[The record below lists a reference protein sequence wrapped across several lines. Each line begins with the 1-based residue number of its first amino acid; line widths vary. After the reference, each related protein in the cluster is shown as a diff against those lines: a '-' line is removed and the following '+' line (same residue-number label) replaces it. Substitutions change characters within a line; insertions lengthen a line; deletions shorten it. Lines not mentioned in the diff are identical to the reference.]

1 MWVSLVAQ
9 MVENLPA
16 KQEPGFS
23 PWVQKIPGRAWQPT
37 PLFLP
42 GESPGTEEPGGLQ
55 STGLQRAG
63 SDWMTKH
70 STPLD
75 WEPLNQ
81 GPRGCHG
88 GHLGNVLNDWCGKAK
103 LKASTAIAACWDCA
117 WSVSPG
123 KARRLLAPPSPAS
136 QYLAMP
142 WVVSA
147 SYLNTTSHMTQALLR
162 CL

>member
-1 MWVSLVAQ
+1 MIPGSGSSPGEGIGYPLKYSWVSLVAQ

-63 SDWMTKH
+63 YDWATKH
-70 STPLD
+70 STK
-75 WEPLNQ
+75 
-81 GPRGCHG
+81 
-88 GHLGNVLNDWCGKAK
+88 GNNHIIGKQKILSVL
-103 LKASTAIAACWDCA
+103 
-117 WSVSPG
+117 
-123 KARRLLAPPSPAS
+123 
-136 QYLAMP
+136 
-142 WVVSA
+142 
-147 SYLNTTSHMTQALLR
+147 
-162 CL
+162 